1 MAYDALA
8 ALREGGH
15 WVELLSDRQRLVL
28 AELTEEE
35 VAVLTK
41 VKRRLDE
48 AAPEVEGQELKVF

>member
-48 AAPEVEGQELKVF
+48 AAPEVEGQELKGF